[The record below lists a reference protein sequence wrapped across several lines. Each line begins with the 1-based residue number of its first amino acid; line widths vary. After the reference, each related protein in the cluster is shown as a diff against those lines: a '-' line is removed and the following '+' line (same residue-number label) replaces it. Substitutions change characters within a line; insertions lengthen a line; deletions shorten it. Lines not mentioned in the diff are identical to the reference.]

1 MKRKLL
7 MALLAGTLA
16 IAAPVSCFAA
26 ETTEVAEADA
36 AEDSSDEEEDADAEE
51 ADAES
56 ADSDDTKEEKTA
68 AKKKEDLKTVGEK
81 TEGCI
86 AFKLRNGTGKKITG
100 LAIKTADET
109 EFPENMMEADD
120 VFELKEKKRV
130 YFSKENSEA
139 ETAEETSEDT
149 APTYDMQLTF
159 EDGTTADVHG
169 IVLEDLGTLTL
180 REKDGIIYGTYKLKS
195 TKETRQLLMQ
205 PQLRQQQTRRQL
217 HSRQRVMITPTTTM
231 IIPMITAVGMIIA
244 AVMTA
249 ETAAWIMV
257 F

>member
-26 ETTEVAEADA
+26 ETTEAAEADA

-56 ADSDDTKEEKTA
+56 ADSDD
-68 AKKKEDLKTVGEK
+68 AKGEK

-195 TKETRQLLMQ
+195 TKEKKSTYDTEKAIADQAAADAAAAQ
-205 PQLRQQQTRRQL
+205 AAADQAAAAQQTESYDYSYDNNDYSYDYGGGDDYSGGDDGGDGCL
-217 HSRQRVMITPTTTM
+217 DN
-231 IIPMITAVGMIIA
+231 GLLN
-244 AVMTA
+244 
-249 ETAAWIMV
+249 
-257 F
+257 

>member
-56 ADSDDTKEEKTA
+56 A
-68 AKKKEDLKTVGEK
+68 
-81 TEGCI
+81 GCI

-195 TKETRQLLMQ
+195 TKEKKSTYDTEKAIADQAAADAAAAQ
-205 PQLRQQQTRRQL
+205 AAADQAAAAQQTESYDYSYDNNDYSYDYGGGDDYSGGDDGGDGCL
-217 HSRQRVMITPTTTM
+217 DN
-231 IIPMITAVGMIIA
+231 GLLN
-244 AVMTA
+244 
-249 ETAAWIMV
+249 
-257 F
+257 